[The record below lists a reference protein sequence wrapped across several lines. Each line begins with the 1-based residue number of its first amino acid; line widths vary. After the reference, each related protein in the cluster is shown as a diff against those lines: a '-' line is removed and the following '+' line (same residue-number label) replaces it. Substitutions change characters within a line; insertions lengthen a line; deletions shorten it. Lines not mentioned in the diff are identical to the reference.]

1 VSTADSRTVKAR
13 GRLVDGAPVNV
24 SAAVLLD
31 QLLEFTATI
40 LEPDLYLLAD
50 TTGRVTVTELLLLRN
65 AC

>member
-1 VSTADSRTVKAR
+1 MSTADGRNVKAR

-50 TTGRVTVTELLLLRN
+50 TTGRVTVT
-65 AC
+65 